1 MTVMILIEWRSVVKS
16 LLTLSTLTL
25 YTDDRQTAQTV
36 SVPRP
41 FPHATPQKGICL
53 CAATHRNRSC
63 WWAWSHKTSLCAD
76 CCQCCPS
83 FACCSPL
90 GWYKKKAE
98 SRCKARWM
106 DRGSSCVWQKMTTLG
121 RSGWMHWKNLVREIT
136 WSGSQGRGFPL
147 HQVLWDI
154 DAESTNYL
162 LVRDG
167 EESVEE
173 WLVAVTWMWRLWQ
186 SINRLIDSDRLKQLF
201 DYSFPELKQHCRCRF
216 DVYFL
221 YLFTLILFVVA
232 VQVALQY

>member
-16 LLTLSTLTL
+16 FLTLSTLTL

-90 GWYKKKAE
+90 GWYKKKQKVDVRLGGWTVEAAASDKKWQHWAGVAGCTGKIWWE
-98 SRCKARWM
+98 KWHGVVLKA
-106 DRGSSCVWQKMTTLG
+106 GVSHYTKYCGT
-121 RSGWMHWKNLVREIT
+121 
-136 WSGSQGRGFPL
+136 
-147 HQVLWDI
+147 
-154 DAESTNYL
+154 
-162 LVRDG
+162 
-167 EESVEE
+167 
-173 WLVAVTWMWRLWQ
+173 
-186 SINRLIDSDRLKQLF
+186 
-201 DYSFPELKQHCRCRF
+201 
-216 DVYFL
+216 
-221 YLFTLILFVVA
+221 
-232 VQVALQY
+232 

>member
-16 LLTLSTLTL
+16 FLTLSTLTL

-53 CAATHRNRSC
+53 CAATDRNRSC
-63 WWAWSHKTSLCAD
+63 WWAWSRKTSLCAD

-106 DRGSSCVWQKMTTLG
+106 DRGSSCVWQKMTTLVPEWLDALEKFG
-121 RSGWMHWKNLVREIT
+121 ERNDMEWFSR
-136 WSGSQGRGFPL
+136 QGFPTTPSIVG
-147 HQVLWDI
+147 HRCWI
-154 DAESTNYL
+154 D
-162 LVRDG
+162 
-167 EESVEE
+167 
-173 WLVAVTWMWRLWQ
+173 
-186 SINRLIDSDRLKQLF
+186 
-201 DYSFPELKQHCRCRF
+201 
-216 DVYFL
+216 
-221 YLFTLILFVVA
+221 
-232 VQVALQY
+232 